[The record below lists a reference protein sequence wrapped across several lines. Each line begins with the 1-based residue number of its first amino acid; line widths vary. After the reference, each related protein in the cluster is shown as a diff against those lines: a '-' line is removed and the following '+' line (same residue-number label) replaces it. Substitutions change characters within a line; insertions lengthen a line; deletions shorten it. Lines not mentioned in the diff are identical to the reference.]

1 MNTRTVCVYRTKI
14 MRKFNFRPS
23 AVGGTMGFSKKIL
36 EGNHK
41 GFTLI
46 ELMVV
51 IVIIGLL
58 VSIIAPRFMDAPG
71 KAKQVKARAT
81 IEILESAL
89 KMYKLD
95 NGAYPTTEL
104 GLTALVQQPSVGAA
118 NWKKGGY
125 IEKGQIPK
133 DPWGNEFIFLSP
145 GLHGDFDIMTYGL
158 DGVPGGEEENKDI
171 NNWEIE

>member
-1 MNTRTVCVYRTKI
+1 MHLKKTVQ
-14 MRKFNFRPS
+14 FND
-23 AVGGTMGFSKKIL
+23 
-36 EGNHK
+36 K

-81 IEILESAL
+81 IEALESSL

-95 NGAYPTTEL
+95 NGAYPTTEQ
-104 GLTALVQQPSVGAA
+104 GLMALVQQPA
-118 NWKKGGY
+118 NTGTRWKKGGY
-125 IEKGQIPK
+125 LEKGQVPK
-133 DPWGNEFIFLSP
+133 DPWGNEFIYLSP
-145 GLHGDFDIMTYGL
+145 GLHGDFDILTYGL
-158 DGVPGGEEENKDI
+158 DGIPGGEEENTDI
-171 NNWEIE
+171 NNWDVE